1 MYFHRLCKLQVSIG
15 FVISVKDRKDCA
27 SPIVGMGFATSA
39 DRFWNCSATRSN
51 SMSARQTRWRDRG
64 EEQLRV
70 LLIED
75 DQDLAVWLQR
85 SLQQRGLFVEWEED
99 GIQADRRIAA
109 ERFDAI
115 VLDLGLPML
124 SGGRL
129 LDRLRD
135 RGDVTPLMVITA
147 RDDLTERIALLH
159 AGADD
164 FLSKPFSVEE
174 LEARLVALVRRS
186 RGHGRGIYECGSLSF
201 NQPQQVFWLAGS
213 RLALTAREHA
223 MLAILI
229 QRVGQPISKQ
239 QILDRLI
246 SADEE
251 MQLESVEVLVYR
263 LRKRLENSD
272 VHIITLRGLGY
283 FLEALDDGA

>member
-1 MYFHRLCKLQVSIG
+1 MPAFEATG
-15 FVISVKDRKDCA
+15 PVK
-27 SPIVGMGFATSA
+27 
-39 DRFWNCSATRSN
+39 
-51 SMSARQTRWRDRG
+51 G
-64 EEQLRV
+64 EVQLRI
-70 LLIED
+70 LLVED

-99 GIQADRRIAA
+99 GIQADRRIAS
-109 ERFDAI
+109 ETFDAI

-129 LDRLRD
+129 LDKLRD
-135 RGDVTPLMVITA
+135 RGDVTPLMIITA
-147 RDDLTERIALLH
+147 RDDLTERITLLH

-246 SADEE
+246 GSDEE

-283 FLEALDDGA
+283 FLEALDEVS